1 MQSMSSNQSLLNI
14 ELTRYF
20 NSIIETVIN
29 PGRLH
34 LQPNEK
40 PFKSIESLH
49 YNKSTETLYIEMA
62 DMMYVINLANNGEN
76 LEAYAYKKIGVETQ

>member
-1 MQSMSSNQSLLNI
+1 MSSNQSLLNI

-40 PFKSIESLH
+40 PFQSIESLH

-62 DMMYVINLANNGEN
+62 DLMYVINLANDGRH